1 MVVALPIYSFI
12 LILSRILRSLIL
24 VYLID
29 KGGSN
34 VLDFYQVYS
43 LLLIFLVIVPQI
55 ISQRLVNSSLVEID
69 SVRFLFFNSLLIM
82 LLSIPI
88 ITFFYG
94 PSYLLLSFLSFYILE
109 VPVFSNNRIKIKYK
123 ILFSCLM
130 VFLCSGTLYWDLDL
144 ESFIKID
151 AIVKF
156 VILFAIIF
164 TLPKDLETVF
174 YARKWKESFRNENFS
189 LCYFFNGIIGL
200 SKYRLIDQALIYF
213 TGMIPL
219 IIMNKLVEIIYG
231 YGSIL
236 SSAIYSR
243 NFKENKVI
251 KFKIFK
257 HDKLIRI
264 FFIFAFFVS
273 FPFLLK
279 MEIERDFIQGAILAI
294 GASMLLAYWW
304 VELAFYSKIRIH
316 HSLFLMSI
324 VNHIRDIILYSA
336 FIFLMYFKMTMSLH
350 WNIFIICALLIV
362 VLSLI
367 CSKFQRESLNE
378 YIVY

>member
-1 MVVALPIYSFI
+1 
-12 LILSRILRSLIL
+12 
-24 VYLID
+24 
-29 KGGSN
+29 
-34 VLDFYQVYS
+34 
-43 LLLIFLVIVPQI
+43 
-55 ISQRLVNSSLVEID
+55 
-69 SVRFLFFNSLLIM
+69 
-82 LLSIPI
+82 
-88 ITFFYG
+88 
-94 PSYLLLSFLSFYILE
+94 
-109 VPVFSNNRIKIKYK
+109 
-123 ILFSCLM
+123 
-130 VFLCSGTLYWDLDL
+130 
-144 ESFIKID
+144 
-151 AIVKF
+151 
-156 VILFAIIF
+156 
-164 TLPKDLETVF
+164 
-174 YARKWKESFRNENFS
+174 
-189 LCYFFNGIIGL
+189 
-200 SKYRLIDQALIYF
+200 
-213 TGMIPL
+213 
-219 IIMNKLVEIIYG
+219 MNKLVEIIYG

-350 WNIFIICALLIV
+350 WDIFIICALLIV